1 MPILFSF
8 LIDCTPKTTTGQYC
22 SIPFVYNN
30 VTYYGCTD
38 VDHNQ
43 PWCFLT
49 PQDSGQWGNC
59 GEFLTLFR
67 LCRLGTWGGFPTCG
81 HLMVISALKIR
92 PCSKLI
98 FTQKM
103 YSAVFNLFV
112 FDWIHFD
119 MIASIY
125 NRTHREKVN
134 IQIQF
139 KVDRLQIIVVAKKYI
154 YVSQLFISRM
164 PKMRAIPQ
172 LVSAPLRRN
181 HPPCDHS
188 R

>member
-1 MPILFSF
+1 MRLHGAPREKSKVRKPDWVWLNSATIVF
-8 LIDCTPKTTTGQYC
+8 LDCTPKTTTGQYC

-81 HLMVISALKIR
+81 HLIVISALKIR
-92 PCSKLI
+92 PASWYLHKRCTPQSSNYLFLI
-98 FTQKM
+98 EFILTW
-103 YSAVFNLFV
+103 SP
-112 FDWIHFD
+112 
-119 MIASIY
+119 
-125 NRTHREKVN
+125 
-134 IQIQF
+134 
-139 KVDRLQIIVVAKKYI
+139 
-154 YVSQLFISRM
+154 LFIIERTG
-164 PKMRAIPQ
+164 KR
-172 LVSAPLRRN
+172 
-181 HPPCDHS
+181 
-188 R
+188 